1 MGVHFTMMMPLDL
14 FSGGTPAPEDYD
26 VDEASIATELQN
38 FFATESA
45 YSALQSTKPQTI
57 AVALNDSP
65 VGLLSWIVEKL
76 RSWSDCHGDL
86 ERRFSKDDVLTTVM
100 IYWVTQSYGTSAR
113 YYYEAAHNPWKPVH
127 ERTPVVEAPTGIAEL
142 PKEFASAPRR
152 WVQRYYNLKQKRRHP
167 SGGHYGAWE
176 EPEAIVTDVRDF
188 FRSLN

>member
-1 MGVHFTMMMPLDL
+1 
-14 FSGGTPAPEDYD
+14 
-26 VDEASIATELQN
+26 
-38 FFATESA
+38 
-45 YSALQSTKPQTI
+45 
-57 AVALNDSP
+57 
-65 VGLLSWIVEKL
+65 
-76 RSWSDCHGDL
+76 
-86 ERRFSKDDVLTTVM
+86 VLTIVM